1 MLSHGVSKGVKE
13 MFLLAVMHR
22 LGGVFHSLSCPIH
35 FYGRSVKK
43 IITKDQ
49 PQASNVYPNDK
60 EFKDTFVNITRKRK
74 ELPSLQV
81 NDKSQNTTG

>member
-1 MLSHGVSKGVKE
+1 MLSHGVSKGFKE
-13 MFLLAVMHR
+13 MFALAVMHR
-22 LGGVFHSLSCPIH
+22 LGRVFHSLSCPIH

-60 EFKDTFVNITRKRK
+60 EFKDTFVNSTRKRK
-74 ELPSLQV
+74 DLPSLQV